1 MQSNY
6 YIILFSQY
14 PYKSYSEGKDITHN
28 NIQRAEIYRK
38 KYNLITIVYSF
49 VCTNDSFS
57 L

>member
-14 PYKSYSEGKDITHN
+14 TYKSYSEGKDITHN